1 MYNNF
6 EIDVFLER
14 MIVMPTTFETIYN
27 TCQEFIKL
35 KNSSIGKSHF
45 SSMPDK
51 NSTSLSTTL
60 RNDKQFIK
68 KTVEAVN
75 ALKKK
80 LNDDSKKLSQ
90 SNENDKHQCQKN
102 IADLVNKINNAVA
115 SLNPDERSLTQLACY
130 IRDKATQEVTDQN
143 VKKIV
148 TGYSTTINNLTPQ
161 CSWLD
166 SDKWASEG
174 CELDVENNYS
184 VKCSKR
190 VLN

>member
-27 TCQEFIKL
+27 TCQKFIKL

-45 SSMPDK
+45 NNMPDK
-51 NSTSLSTTL
+51 NSAALNTAL
-60 RNDKQFIK
+60 RNDKQFIER
-68 KTVEAVN
+68 TVTAVN
-75 ALKKK
+75 NLKKQ
-80 LNDDSKKLSQ
+80 LNDASKKLSQ
-90 SNENDKHQCQKN
+90 SNENDKQQCQNN
-102 IADLVNKINNAVA
+102 IANLVNKINNGVA
-115 SLNPDERSLTQLACY
+115 KLDPDKRTLTQLACY

-148 TGYSTTINNLTPQ
+148 TEYSTTINSLTPQ